1 MKAVFI
7 FSIMAV
13 FSGCDTLETLDS
25 EAQAWLEESKAQRE
39 ILQKEREDLE
49 DKKKRLIVN

>member
-1 MKAVFI
+1 MNKLIPSKLSVFQ
-7 FSIMAV
+7 
-13 FSGCDTLETLDS
+13 
-25 EAQAWLEESKAQRE
+25 AQSKSKAQRE